1 MSPAVLWLLIVMYN
15 PPMGVGLS
23 VVQTFSAAE
32 DCAAARIELA
42 KNIPHHLT
50 RCFKTI
56 KL

>member
-1 MSPAVLWLLIVMYN
+1 MNTAVLWLLIVMYN

-32 DCAAARIELA
+32 DCATARTELA
-42 KNIPHHLT
+42 KSLPHHLT